1 VSLEV
6 GVVHAHRRKRPAA
19 QPIVRL
25 VRTALRQEGIR
36 DAAVGVVFIGSRR
49 CRRLNREW
57 LGHDYVTDV
66 ISFPLGERGRVEGEV
81 YVNLDRAAVQAR
93 AYGVSVKD
101 EIARLVAHGVL
112 HLAGY
117 DDRRPADARK
127 MRAAEDRV
135 LGVRRG

>member
-1 VSLEV
+1 
-6 GVVHAHRRKRPAA
+6 VVHAHRRKRPAA

>member
-1 VSLEV
+1 MSVEV
-6 GVVHAHRRKRPAA
+6 GVTCAHPRKRPAA
-19 QPIVRL
+19 APIVRL

-36 DAAVGVVFIGSRR
+36 DAAVGIVFIGSRR

-66 ISFPLGERGRVEGEV
+66 ISFPLGERCRMEGEV
-81 YVNLDRAAVQAR
+81 YVNLDRAAAQAR
-93 AYGVSVKD
+93 EYGVSVKD

-117 DDRRPADARK
+117 DDRRPADARR

-135 LGVRRG
+135 LGARRR